1 MPRRSLHWCWCSGFV
16 FTWGGTFA
24 SESRALLALPGRTGA
39 RCALTRTFLPCW
51 PASMS
56 SLTSYHGRN
65 PPFAMLGAGL
75 SCCKESCHAA
85 GYEAQVQPLRT
96 ISEKCGVRSEDCLDG
111 PRSFFPRFVSLN
123 WGLGRPGQA
132 PGVAGAASSP
142 ARADDSKI
150 RWRQKFKFHLSKILE
165 WRPGDLPSAQGG
177 LSPPF

>member
-1 MPRRSLHWCWCSGFV
+1 MSAGSSQRPARAAPALTRARPAALVARGCRDGHCTGAGAAALFSRG
-16 FTWGGTFA
+16 GGTFA

-56 SLTSYHGRN
+56 SLASYHGRN

-75 SCCKESCHAA
+75 SCCKASCHAA
-85 GYEAQVQPLRT
+85 GHEAQVLPFRT

-123 WGLGRPGQA
+123 WGLGRRGQA
-132 PGVAGAASSP
+132 PGVAGAASRA
-142 ARADDSKI
+142 ARA
-150 RWRQKFKFHLSKILE
+150 
-165 WRPGDLPSAQGG
+165 AYV
-177 LSPPF
+177 